1 MNVDRPDG
9 PGFVPPKTTLVPWK
23 RVGVLSAL
31 LWTVVGLAAAWV
43 SAQLG
48 APRLSGWLALLSGP
62 VALWVVGSRYRLASG
77 GDWTRAGCFGLIV
90 AVAIFGAGSAFYAM
104 ALYG

>member
-1 MNVDRPDG
+1 VRA
-9 PGFVPPKTTLVPWK
+9 
-23 RVGVLSAL
+23 AL
-31 LWTVVGLAAAWV
+31 LWAVVGLAAAWV

-48 APRLSGWLALLSGP
+48 APRLSGWLALLCGP
-62 VALWVVGSRYRLASG
+62 LALWIVGSRYRLASR

-90 AVAIFGAGSAFYAM
+90 AGAILGAGSAFYAM

>member
-1 MNVDRPDG
+1 MSVDG
-9 PGFVPPKTTLVPWK
+9 PGSGRVAPKSTLGPWK

-31 LWTVVGLAAAWV
+31 LWAAVGLAAAWV

-48 APRLSGWLALLSGP
+48 APRLSGWLAMMSGP
-62 VALWVVGSRYRLASG
+62 LALWIVGSRYRLASR
-77 GDWTRAGCFGLIV
+77 GDWTRAGCIGLIV
-90 AVAIFGAGSAFYAM
+90 AGAILGVGGAFYAM